1 MHGQHLRPPRSA
13 YCAPWAN
20 DNDDVAHR
28 KLDAAVPS
36 HRAPS
41 LARGYSHV
49 GDADGRGVTLPSA
62 SPSSAAGG
70 GTPSPT
76 ATAKRLP
83 PHVVATTPRL
93 VEKDC
98 NGGSHLCGFIFDRF
112 PGRADSARR
121 GLDRVGGWHQE
132 RSRLDASLGTFGSTR
147 VLGVR
152 RRHAPRFFAAGR
164 EGP

>member
-49 GDADGRGVTLPSA
+49 GDGRRDALSDGDGEEAAAARGCDD
-62 SPSSAAGG
+62 AATGG
-70 GTPSPT
+70 EGLQ
-76 ATAKRLP
+76 RRQP
-83 PHVVATTPRL
+83 P
-93 VEKDC
+93 
-98 NGGSHLCGFIFDRF
+98 
-112 PGRADSARR
+112 
-121 GLDRVGGWHQE
+121 
-132 RSRLDASLGTFGSTR
+132 
-147 VLGVR
+147 VR
-152 RRHAPRFFAAGR
+152 IHF
-164 EGP
+164 